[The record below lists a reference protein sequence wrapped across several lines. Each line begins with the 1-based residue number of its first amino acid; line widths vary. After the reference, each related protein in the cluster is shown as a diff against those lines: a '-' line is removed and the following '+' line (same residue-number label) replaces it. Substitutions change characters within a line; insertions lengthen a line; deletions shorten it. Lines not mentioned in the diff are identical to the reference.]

1 MVALLAGELL
11 GRLIL
16 DFGAYAHELGGL
28 AELAGQVL
36 VALHGVVH
44 LQHVELVIVAE
55 GGVGAD
61 ECYAHHRAVHVLEVA
76 GHLLGLLGVDN
87 LEQAVEQVHAGLD
100 EHGHPLLAFLVIG
113 QELVAQLESA
123 AQIRGAGAE
132 GFELHAGA
140 GLDDCRDVAVGKLH
154 LVHDGAEHADRVQ
167 VALAGGL
174 YLRVALG
181 HESYHLVVLL
191 GLVDELERRLARQ
204 ADGDEHAGEDRTAT
218 QGQHRHVV
226 HVDEGHARFV
236 GVHAQILQ
244 LYGGVV
250 FLFFHLNEKLFFFS
264 GQISRRKG
272 D

>member
-123 AQIRGAGAE
+123 AQIRGAGA
-132 GFELHAGA
+132 
-140 GLDDCRDVAVGKLH
+140 
-154 LVHDGAEHADRVQ
+154 
-167 VALAGGL
+167 
-174 YLRVALG
+174 
-181 HESYHLVVLL
+181 
-191 GLVDELERRLARQ
+191 
-204 ADGDEHAGEDRTAT
+204 
-218 QGQHRHVV
+218 
-226 HVDEGHARFV
+226 
-236 GVHAQILQ
+236 
-244 LYGGVV
+244 
-250 FLFFHLNEKLFFFS
+250 
-264 GQISRRKG
+264 
-272 D
+272 